1 MRLFDRMTI
10 LVIPTRGPGWLSLQ
24 VPGGVVPLVCVL
36 FLAGVI
42 GLGTCAFQYAG
53 HVRSVATI
61 ERLETEK
68 NTLDREVALMRD
80 TVDRLGGDLER
91 LAEFEREIRT
101 VSGMPEIDPHVASAG
116 IGGPAPL
123 LCVDGAVPAGGGE
136 FGLDRERVESLLR
149 QARFRRA
156 CLSQVA
162 QVLTHRK
169 ETLGRM
175 PTILPVA
182 DGRVTSHFGKR
193 IDPFTGVE
201 ACHEGLDISAARG
214 SNVVAT
220 AAGRVV
226 CAERQSGLGLA
237 VEIDHQNGLKTV
249 YGHNSRIFVTPG
261 QWVERGETIAAVGST
276 GRATSPHCHYEV
288 HEEGVAVNPSRF
300 ILNPG
305 IVYD

>member
-1 MRLFDRMTI
+1 
-10 LVIPTRGPGWLSLQ
+10 VPRGA
-24 VPGGVVPLVCVL
+24 VPVVCVV

-42 GLGTCAFQYAG
+42 GLGTCVFQYAG
-53 HVRSVATI
+53 HQRSVATI
-61 ERLETEK
+61 ERLEGEK
-68 NTLDREVALMRD
+68 QALDREVAMMRD
-80 TVDRLGGDLER
+80 TVERLDGDLDR

-101 VSGMPEIDPHVASAG
+101 VSGMPEIDPQVARAG
-116 IGGPAPL
+116 IGGPAPI
-123 LCVDGAVPAGGGE
+123 VSTEGALAAGGGE
-136 FGLDRERVESLLR
+136 FALDRGRVESLVR

-156 CLSQVA
+156 SLEQVA

-169 ETLGRM
+169 ETLVRM

-182 DGRVTSHFGKR
+182 DGSITSHFGKR

-214 SNVVAT
+214 TCVVAT

-226 CAERQSGLGLA
+226 CAQRQTGLGLA

-249 YGHNSRIFVTPG
+249 YGHNSRVFVQPG

-288 HEEGVAVNPSRF
+288 HEEGVAVDPSRF
-300 ILNPG
+300 VLNPA

>member
-10 LVIPTRGPGWLSLQ
+10 VIIPRGGPGWLSLH
-24 VPGGVVPLVCVL
+24 VPGGVVPAVCVL

-42 GLGTCAFQYAG
+42 GLGTCVFQYAG
-53 HVRSVATI
+53 HRRSVATI
-61 ERLETEK
+61 EHLESE
-68 NTLDREVALMRD
+68 NDALDREVAMIRD
-80 TVDRLGGDLER
+80 TVERLDGDLDR

-101 VSGMPEIDPHVASAG
+101 VSGMPAIDPQVASAG
-116 IGGPAPL
+116 IGGPAAL
-123 LCVDGAVPAGGGE
+123 LSADGAIATGGADFDHE
-136 FGLDRERVESLLR
+136 HVESLVR

-156 CLSQVA
+156 SLAQVA

-175 PTILPVA
+175 PTILPVP
-182 DGRVTSHFGKR
+182 DGSITSHFGKR
-193 IDPFTGVE
+193 LDPFTGVE

-214 SNVVAT
+214 SRVVAT
-220 AAGRVV
+220 AAGRVLA
-226 CAERQSGLGLA
+226 AEPQAGLGLA

-249 YGHNSRIFVTPG
+249 YGHNSRVFVQPG
-261 QWVERGETIAAVGST
+261 QWVERGDTIAAVGSS

-300 ILNPG
+300 ILSSG